1 MRGRPLGPVDKY
13 RQVQNSTVQD
23 NTIHYSTVKYST
35 VQPPN
40 TVLVQGAEEVPAAP
54 DHLGRRAEDALLQ
67 GEDEKSFERVVPP
80 RWVVIVKPQ
89 RTIFH
94 KEN

>member
-1 MRGRPLGPVDKY
+1 MSSFSISIYRYIHTIFSFRRLRSCEVGRWVRWISTGKY
-13 RQVQNSTVQD
+13 STVQ
-23 NTIHYSTVKYST
+23 YSTVQYSA

-67 GEDEKSFERVVPP
+67 GEDEESAAGVVST
-80 RWVVIVKPQ
+80 R
-89 RTIFH
+89 
-94 KEN
+94 